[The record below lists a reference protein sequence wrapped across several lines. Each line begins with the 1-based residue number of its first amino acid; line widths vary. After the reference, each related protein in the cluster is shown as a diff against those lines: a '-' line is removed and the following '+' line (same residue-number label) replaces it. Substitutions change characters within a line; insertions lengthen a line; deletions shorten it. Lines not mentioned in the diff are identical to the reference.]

1 MWGLRSLCLR
11 LRRGACSLSPGNLT
25 PVGACGTGECA
36 GSREVGGEGTNERE
50 LELWRAQSI
59 CTLSGVLSDQT
70 PKRQLFVFFPV
81 AVI

>member
-1 MWGLRSLCLR
+1 MWGLRSLWLR

-25 PVGACGTGECA
+25 PVGVCGTGECA

-59 CTLSGVLSDQT
+59 CSLSGVLSDQT